1 MMFGCI
7 FVNLEGRK
15 IREKKTHVH
24 GQNIE
29 KSLGLS
35 SNPQVLQHNFLAQK
49 VAFPS
54 LKSHWTAGLGGSG
67 LPNQSFS
74 VYNIILAIINS
85 ILTI

>member
-1 MMFGCI
+1 M
-7 FVNLEGRK
+7 
-15 IREKKTHVH
+15 
-24 GQNIE
+24 
-29 KSLGLS
+29 
-35 SNPQVLQHNFLAQK
+35 NPYQFLLISICLHNFLAQK